1 MRPMPPIM
9 DIIIIM
15 LIIEPMPPES
25 PPPALPPWKFLA
37 AALGTSAPNA
47 YSSERVPSMANPYL
61 VVCWQQIEEGVR
73 EWKQVEEK

>member
-1 MRPMPPIM
+1 MGWPRSIVCVRVCVSNWDYMRPMPPIM

-37 AALGTSAPNA
+37 AALGTSEP
-47 YSSERVPSMANPYL
+47 
-61 VVCWQQIEEGVR
+61 
-73 EWKQVEEK
+73 